1 MRQQMVK
8 TIENLLTQ
16 DERLVLLL
24 ADVSTSLFENAFRDY
39 PQRTLNL
46 GILEQTMT
54 SVAAGLALEGFIP
67 VLHTIAPFLIERPFE
82 QIKDDFCYQR
92 LGGNFVSIG
101 ASYDYSGEGMTHQ
114 GSGDVQI
121 LKSLPGMQVVVP
133 GTPKEFDSLFREA
146 YANGSPTYYRL
157 STKTNTIDSPV
168 EFGKLS
174 VLKQGHSATIVAVGP
189 ILTPVLSAVEDMDV
203 AVLYCTTVA
212 PFDSETLRHATQSS
226 NIVVV
231 EPYYTGVLVP
241 DISVAMQHMPTRIE
255 AIGVPHE
262 LLTHYGTPEQHDEAL
277 GLTPHYIRARI
288 QRFLGEPSD
297 TSIVGV

>member
-8 TIENLLTQ
+8 TVENLLEQ

-24 ADVSTSLFENAFRDY
+24 ADVSTSLFENAFRNH

-92 LGGNFVSIG
+92 LSGNFISIG

-146 YANGSPTYYRL
+146 YANDSPTYYRL
-157 STKTNTIDSPV
+157 STKTNTLDSSV

-174 VLKQGHSATIVAVGP
+174 VIKQGHSATLIAVGP
-189 ILTPVLSAVEDMDV
+189 MLTPVLSAIEDMDV
-203 AVLYCTTVA
+203 TVLYCTTVA
-212 PFDSETLRHATQSS
+212 PFDAETLRQATPSN

-231 EPYYTGVLVP
+231 EPYYAGVLVP
-241 DISVAMQHMPTRIE
+241 DISVAMQHMPILIE
-255 AIGVPHE
+255 AIGAPHE
-262 LLTHYGTPEQHDEAL
+262 LLTHYGTPEQHDAAL
-277 GLTPHYIRARI
+277 GLTPHHIRARI
-288 QRFLGEPSD
+288 QRFLGE
-297 TSIVGV
+297 

>member
-8 TIENLLTQ
+8 TLENLLAQ

-24 ADVSTSLFENAFRDY
+24 ADVSRSLFDNAFRNH

-92 LGGNFVSIG
+92 LGGNFISIG
-101 ASYDYSGEGMTHQ
+101 ASYDYSTEGMTHQ

-121 LKSLPGMQVVVP
+121 LKSLPGMQIVVP
-133 GTPKEFDSLFREA
+133 GTAREFDSLFRET
-146 YANGSPTYYRL
+146 YANDSPTYYRL
-157 STKTNTIDSPV
+157 STKTNTVESPV

-174 VLKQGHSATIVAVGP
+174 VLKQGPLATVIAVGP
-189 ILTPVLSAVEDMDV
+189 MLTPVLSAVADMDV
-203 AVLYCTTVA
+203 TILYCTTVA
-212 PFDSETLRHATQSS
+212 PFDAETLRHAAQGN
-226 NIVVV
+226 NIIVV

-241 DISVAMQHMPTRIE
+241 DISLAMKHVATRIE

-262 LLTHYGTPEQHDEAL
+262 LLTHYGTPEQHDEAV
-277 GLTPHYIRARI
+277 GLTAHHIRTRI
-288 QRFLGEPSD
+288 QIFLSK
-297 TSIVGV
+297 

>member
-1 MRQQMVK
+1 MRRQMVK
-8 TIENLLTQ
+8 TIENLLAQ

-24 ADVSTSLFENAFRDY
+24 ADVSTSLFENAFRKY

-146 YANGSPTYYRL
+146 YANGLPTYYRL
-157 STKTNTIDSPV
+157 STKTNTLDSSV

-174 VLKQGHSATIVAVGP
+174 VIKQGHSATLIAVGP
-189 ILTPVLSAVEDMDV
+189 MLTPVLSAIEDMDV
-203 AVLYCTTVA
+203 TVLYCTTVA
-212 PFDSETLRHATQSS
+212 PFDAETLRQATQSN

-231 EPYYTGVLVP
+231 EPYYAGVLVP
-241 DISVAMQHMPTRIE
+241 DISVAMQHMPIRIE

-262 LLTHYGTPEQHDEAL
+262 LLTHYGTPEQHDAAL
-277 GLTPHYIRARI
+277 GLTPHHIRARI
-288 QRFLGEPSD
+288 RSFLGE
-297 TSIVGV
+297 